1 MKRWGVVLQFML
13 GLMLVF
19 LLGGCSEKLYPVM
32 QAATDGAPKVT
43 QQVAD
48 ASVSKE
54 SVVHASLQNRDIQY
68 RKAYEESGLKLTW
81 KEYTMKFKLPGMT
94 DVYEVSQ
101 MMPEIEFRES
111 PRFDQPLPTEPSE
124 HPVWKFANNV
134 VDKTLIGWGF
144 DRLAYVLHGA
154 GGRQYYAGDYAP
166 NYQNPVNNG
175 DGTITFTPGM
185 LNRDGG
191 YRAYETPVFSPLAV
205 EPSAAAVPA
214 GTVE

>member
-1 MKRWGVVLQFML
+1 MRRFWSFL
-13 GLMLVF
+13 LVF
-19 LLGGCSEKLYPVM
+19 LMLGVVFLLMGCSEKLYPVM
-32 QAATDGAPKVT
+32 EAATDGAPKVT

-48 ASVSKE
+48 SSVSKE
-54 SVVHASLQNRDIQY
+54 SVVHVSLQNRDIQY

-81 KEYTMKFKLPGMT
+81 KEFTMKFKLPGMT

-111 PRFDQPLPTEPSE
+111 PKFDQPLPTEPSE

-144 DRLAYVLHGA
+144 DRLAYVLHGS
-154 GGRQYYAGDYAP
+154 GGRQYYAGDYSP
-166 NYQNPVNNG
+166 NYQNPVNTG
-175 DGTITFTPGM
+175 DGTLTFTPGM

-191 YRAYETPVFSPLAV
+191 YQPYEAPVFSPRAV
-205 EPSAAAVPA
+205 EPVAVAEATPA
-214 GTVE
+214 E